1 MSNRSLIGDAMAA
14 RLGKFTGYAQL
25 IHHAMGTCK
34 RLRIA
39 HDGSGCTLVDDWSDF
54 GKPDEFTASR
64 DKLEIPRPIGPLD
77 RAPVD
82 ELLESGLLH
91 KYTEHRLGDEKAWRA
106 GWREKGL
113 DGTKADFYCLAQ

>member
-25 IHHAMGTCK
+25 IYHAMGTGK

-39 HDGSGCTLVDDWSDF
+39 HDGSGCTLVDD
-54 GKPDEFTASR
+54 PAREYIA
-64 DKLEIPRPIGPLD
+64 PPIGPLD

-82 ELLESGLLH
+82 ELIESGLLYQ
-91 KYTEHRLGDEKAWRA
+91 YTEHRVGDETLWRA
-106 GWREKGL
+106 GWRQKGL
-113 DGTKADFYCLAQ
+113 DGTKADFYCLRQ